1 MANATFN
8 VSAYTQV
15 RHALLSYG
23 NRSRRSS
30 GSCALG
36 TTAALRSNTLIA
48 GAKSAAAGLGKRF
61 GLKKNNAGW
70 TADRSKNMKSST
82 GGRSLRAE
90 IYIVNSEGE
99 LETEED
105 SIAIPH
111 TQTAWIYKEYGSNEV
126 LSIAEII
133 VPQVAPDQVL
143 VKVHA
148 SALNPVDFKRL
159 IGKFHNSDSEL
170 PTVPGYDMAG
180 VVVDVGSE
188 VTKFKVGDRVYG
200 DVSEHA
206 LSPRQ
211 YGSLAQYTAVEEKL
225 IAFIPQRLNF
235 VEAASLP
242 LAVETAYQ
250 SFEHVSLKEGETV
263 LVLGGAG
270 GVGSLAV
277 QLAKHVFK
285 ASLVAA
291 TTSTP
296 NVDFVKGLGAD
307 VVIDYKNEALTDH
320 PNRYDVV
327 LDTVGKGEAA
337 QALKENGRAIALTGP
352 VESPVVRFVLTSRG
366 DVLEALNKFLE
377 NGALKPIIDPAGPFK
392 FSEVVEAFAYLERGR
407 ATGKVVVSPIP

>member
-8 VSAYTQV
+8 VSAATQV

-48 GAKSAAAGLGKRF
+48 GAKSAAGLGKRF

-70 TADRSKNMKSST
+70 IADRSKSRRSLT

-90 IYIVNSEGE
+90 IYIENSEGE
-99 LETEED
+99 VETEED
-105 SIAIPH
+105 SVAIPH
-111 TQTAWIYKEYGSNEV
+111 TQTAWIYNEYGSNEV
-126 LSIAEII
+126 LSMAEVI
-133 VPQVAPDQVL
+133 VPKVAPDQVL

-148 SALNPVDFKRL
+148 SALNPVDFKRRM
-159 IGKFHNSDSEL
+159 GKFHHSDSEL

-225 IAFIPQRLNF
+225 IAFIPRRLNF

-242 LAVETAYQ
+242 LAVETAFE

-327 LDTVGKGEAA
+327 LDTVGKGEAVHA
-337 QALKENGRAIALTGP
+337 VKEDGRAIALTGP

-366 DVLEALNKFLE
+366 DVLETLSKFLE
-377 NGALKPIIDPAGPFK
+377 NGALKPIIDPSGPFK